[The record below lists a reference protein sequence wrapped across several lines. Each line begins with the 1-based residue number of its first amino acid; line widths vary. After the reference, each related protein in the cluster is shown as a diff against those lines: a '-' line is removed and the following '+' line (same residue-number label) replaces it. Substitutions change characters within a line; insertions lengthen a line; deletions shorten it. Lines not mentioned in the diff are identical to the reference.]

1 MKATQTTSPWIWVPT
16 LYFFEGLP
24 YFIVNTISILIFK
37 DLGMD
42 NGKVALLTSLIG
54 LPWLIKPLWSPFVD
68 IFRSKRWWILVMQ
81 LLMAVSVALIA
92 LTLPAHSPFTL
103 TIIFFVIAGFA
114 SATHDIS
121 ADGFYMIGLDERNQS
136 AFVGIRNT
144 FYRVAMVFGQG
155 VLVVLAGWL
164 ETRNGTT
171 VGAWRTT
178 LLITAGLLALL
189 SWFHALLLPRPADD
203 RTAGKKKPAEV
214 LREFG
219 RAFGSFF
226 TKPGIGLAIA
236 FMLLFRLPE
245 AFSVKML
252 YPFFSDGVA
261 LGGLGLDKTAFGL
274 VYGTAGVIALL
285 VGGILGGLAISRF
298 GLRKCL
304 LPMALSLALP
314 CAAYLV
320 LALLQPA
327 SLWLIGGLVVFDQF
341 GYGFGFTAYTV
352 YMMRFA
358 DGPLKTSH
366 YAICTGFMALSM
378 LLPGAVAGYLQ
389 EGLGYT
395 GFFWMVMAC
404 CLATVGVTLA
414 ARRKIVAVLLALLL
428 APAAFAAP
436 PQPVVK
442 TGLEVLRDM
451 NFEPLH
457 GKRVGLVTNP
467 TGVDRNLVSTVDIL
481 YNAPDV
487 ELVAL
492 FGPEHGVRGDAY
504 AGARVTDSRDPATGV
519 KVWSVY
525 GKTRKP
531 TPEMLEGIDVVVYD
545 IQDVGCRSYTFIST
559 LGLMMEA
566 CAEAD
571 IEVMVLDRPNPL
583 GGEKIEGC
591 IVEPGC
597 FSFISQFPI
606 PYVYGLTVGELAML
620 LNEEGMLRGQKG
632 DAPTAA
638 HCRLTVIPMA
648 GWTRDM
654 VYGQTGLPWVL
665 PSPHIPTAITAFY
678 YPASGLVGELPGC
691 LSVGVGYTLPFQTF
705 AAEWITD
712 PEEFCRRLNRLE
724 LPGVRFRPVV
734 FNPFYGSGQ
743 GKTLRGVQFF
753 FTDYASAVLSET
765 GFYALQVAAEMYP
778 DHAAFADPSRKIGN
792 FDIAVGSKKI
802 REGFSR
808 NHRFEDIKAY
818 WHKDEEAFRETS
830 SKYWLYR

>member
-1 MKATQTTSPWIWVPT
+1 MNAHKNTSPWIWIPT

-42 NGKVALLTSLIG
+42 NGRVALLTSLIG
-54 LPWLIKPLWSPFVD
+54 LPWLLKPLWSPFVD
-68 IFRSKRWWILVMQ
+68 IFRSKRWWIVVMQ
-81 LLMAVSVALIA
+81 LLMAVSVALVA
-92 LTLPAHSPFTL
+92 LSLPRGSTFTFAL
-103 TIIFFVIAGFA
+103 IFFVIAGFA

-121 ADGFYMIGLDERNQS
+121 ADGYYMIALDERTQS

-155 VLVVLAGWL
+155 VLVVLAGYL
-164 ETRNGTT
+164 EKRSGSA
-171 VGAWRTT
+171 VQAWRVT
-178 LLITAGLLALL
+178 LLVTAGLLALL
-189 SWFHALLLPRPADD
+189 SWFHAILLPRPADD
-203 RTAGKKKPAEV
+203 RTAEKKNAREV

-226 TKPGIGLAIA
+226 TKPGVGLAIA

-252 YPFFSDGVA
+252 YPFFSDEA
-261 LGGLGLDKTAFGL
+261 AIGGLGLDKTAFGL

-285 VGGILGGLAISRF
+285 AGGILGGLAISRF

-304 LPMALSLALP
+304 LPMSLSLALP
-314 CAAYLV
+314 CAVYLI

-327 SLWLIGGLVVFDQF
+327 SLWLIGSLVVFDQF

-378 LLPGAVAGYLQ
+378 LLPGSVAGYLQ
-389 EGLGYT
+389 EGLGYI

-404 CLATVGVTLA
+404 CLASVGITLA
-414 ARRKIVAVLLALLL
+414 ARRRVLAVLAFLLL
-428 APAAFAAP
+428 APAAFAARP
-436 PQPVVK
+436 PVVVK

-451 NFEPLH
+451 NFEPLQ

-481 YNAPDV
+481 FNAPGV

-504 AGARVTDSRDPATGV
+504 AGARVTDSNDPATGV

-531 TPEMLEGIDVVVYD
+531 TPEMLADIDVMVYD

-559 LGLMMEA
+559 LGLVMEA

-583 GGEKIEGC
+583 GGEKVEGC

-638 HCRLTVIPMA
+638 NCRLTVIPMT

-654 VYGQTGLPWVL
+654 VYDETGLPWVL
-665 PSPHIPTAITAFY
+665 PSPHIPSAATAFY
-678 YPASGLVGELPGC
+678 YPASGLVGELPGY
-691 LSVGVGYTLPFQTF
+691 LSVGVGYTIPFQAF
-705 AAEWITD
+705 AASWIDD
-712 PEEFCRRLNRLE
+712 PEEFCRRLNRLG
-724 LPGVRFRPVV
+724 LPGVRFRPLVYK
-734 FNPFYGSGQ
+734 PFYAFGQ
-743 GKTLRGVQFF
+743 GETLRGVQFF
-753 FTDYASAVLSET
+753 FTDYAAANLSET
-765 GFYALQVAAEMYP
+765 GFYAMQVAAEMYP
-778 DHAAFADPSRKIGN
+778 GHAAFADPSRKIGN
-792 FDIAVGSKKI
+792 FDIATGSKQV
-802 REGFSR
+802 REGFAQ
-808 NHRFEDIKAY
+808 NHRFEDIRAF
-818 WHKDEEAFRETS
+818 WHKDEEAFRKTS
-830 SKYWLYR
+830 SKYLLYR